1 MYRSILKKQ
10 ASNDILIP
18 NGYCM
23 DILRCRMDLFDA
35 NVETPL
41 ELNFSPNFCIINV
54 DGRTAQN
61 FSIIGGT
68 TTNITLPRRIRVSTI
83 KKRNGVIDWNNPV
96 SKIVIE
102 RFTKNEGFLQSFQIA
117 NDDAYITISLPLQN
131 NDVYY
136 YRDKGIVL
144 NIQLSYR

>member
-10 ASNDILIP
+10 VRDDILIP

-35 NVETPL
+35 NIETAL
-41 ELNFSPNFCIINV
+41 ELNFPPNFYIINV
-54 DGRTAQN
+54 DGRTDQK

-68 TTNITLPRRIRVSTI
+68 TTNITLPERIRVSTI

-102 RFTKNEGFLQSFQIA
+102 SFTKNVAFMRSFQIA
-117 NDDAYITISLPLQN
+117 NDDAYVTISFPLQN

-144 NIQLSYR
+144 NIQLSY